1 MAGCAVPVAVVVCEV
16 ILVTWAPDGFG
27 MLPAELVRALTP
39 LPFVP
44 SDDTPGLGLPSSG
57 HGDFEPEGQSY

>member
-1 MAGCAVPVAVVVCEV
+1 MAGCAVPIAAVVCEV
-16 ILVTWAPDGFG
+16 ILVTRAPDGFG

-39 LPFVP
+39 LPLVP

-57 HGDFEPEGQSY
+57 RGDCELEGQFF